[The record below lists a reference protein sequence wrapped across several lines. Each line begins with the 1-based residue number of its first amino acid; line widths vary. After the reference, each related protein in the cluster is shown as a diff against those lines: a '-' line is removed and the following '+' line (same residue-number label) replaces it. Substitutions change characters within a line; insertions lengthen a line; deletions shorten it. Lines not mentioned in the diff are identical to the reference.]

1 MTKKANW
8 TDDYWLLLMQQYLRK
23 PVGIKPTYC
32 REMVELSL
40 ELHIPPKDLHTRMCQ
55 IATLETPRIERLWET
70 YKDNPRRLSRASRLL
85 REMKGFGQASSFY
98 DGVEVNETFELDF
111 RPITEDAR
119 ITPIMLVMV
128 LDLYFQLTPATMVPE
143 TPEVAEL
150 SRLIRLPI
158 GDIVELLD
166 VFQHCDPYLN
176 RRDTIFSPL
185 LGPCQKIWDRYGND
199 GPETV
204 ASYANELR
212 AFFEH

>member
-143 TPEVAEL
+143 TPEVTEL
-150 SRLIRLPI
+150 SRLIRLPV

-199 GPETV
+199 GPEAV